1 MLRVHVLGLQR
12 RLSQVHS
19 YLSRSGC
26 VRRWSASAGW
36 KESGPSLVVVVVV
49 GLGLEMGVDHS
60 IGHGCVGT
68 WWCDVV
74 LMTERVGR

>member
-36 KESGPSLVVVVVV
+36 KESGPSLAVVV

-68 WWCDVV
+68 WRGATWC
-74 LMTERVGR
+74 